1 MNVFKPATRT
11 AMTEAQV
18 RKAAA
23 NTAGHEKTLDNDPFK
38 EGDAVVYAAHGVG
51 HIDRIG
57 TEEIAGHS
65 LEVIQVSFSD
75 NQMTLR
81 IPLARARASGLRKI
95 ASKEIVDKAMAVIK
109 GKPRISKALWARRA
123 VEIQARINSG
133 DLLQVAEV
141 VRDLQRH
148 VDNLEGSFSER
159 KLFELALDRFG
170 AEIAVVEGV
179 DKTAVLDRL
188 TSTMKAA

>member
-23 NTAGHEKTLDNDPFK
+23 NTAGHEKAIDNDPFK

-65 LEVIQVSFSD
+65 LEVIQVSF
-75 NQMTLR
+75 
-81 IPLARARASGLRKI
+81 
-95 ASKEIVDKAMAVIK
+95 
-109 GKPRISKALWARRA
+109 
-123 VEIQARINSG
+123 
-133 DLLQVAEV
+133 
-141 VRDLQRH
+141 
-148 VDNLEGSFSER
+148 
-159 KLFELALDRFG
+159 
-170 AEIAVVEGV
+170 
-179 DKTAVLDRL
+179 
-188 TSTMKAA
+188 